1 MSTEAQKKE
10 GVVNNEAEAA
20 AELSLLEQA
29 VAATK
34 QTTPDLAQELLCV
47 FTDQAMEGVVKFD
60 RNLTKT
66 IDAAVNNI
74 DELIS
79 RQITEVLHHNDFQ
92 KLEGS
97 WRGLRYLIKNS
108 LCGPDLKI
116 KLLNADKSTLQKN
129 LEKAG
134 EFDQNDLFKKIYEN
148 EYGTPGGVPYG
159 TMIADYE
166 IENNATDINFLR
178 NVSSVAAA
186 AFCPF
191 IAAAA
196 PSMLGLDSWDE
207 LSKPRDITKIFES
220 SDYVRWN
227 GYRET
232 EDSRF
237 VTLVLPRTLAR
248 APYGMADVPI
258 ERFKYEEMPLDKS
271 GKAIKASSDKY
282 CWMNSSYVLG
292 ARLTDAF
299 ANHGWCT
306 AIRGAEGGGKVEG
319 LPAHTFMT
327 DDGDVDLQCPTEIGI
342 TDRREAELS
351 KHGFLPLCHYKNT
364 DYAVFF
370 GAQTTQKPKVYDAND
385 ATANAA
391 ISARL
396 PYIMATSRIAHY
408 LKIMARDKIGSF
420 MELNDVQIWL
430 NKWIGGYVNSNPD
443 SGQLLKSRFPLAA
456 AKIQVTEVEGKP
468 GSYQAIAWLKPWLQ
482 LEELTTSLRL
492 VANIPST

>member
-1 MSTEAQKKE
+1 MSK
-10 GVVNNEAEAA
+10 EAA
-20 AELSLLEQA
+20 AKVDEIVEEVQEVSLLDQII
-29 VAATK
+29 AATK
-34 QTTPDLAQELLCV
+34 QTSPDYSQQLLSV
-47 FTDQAMEGVVKFD
+47 LTDQAMQGVVTFD

-66 IDAAVNNI
+66 IGSAISKI
-74 DELIS
+74 DQLIS
-79 RQITEVLHHNDFQ
+79 NQITEVIHNADFQ

-97 WRGLRYLIKNS
+97 WRGLNYLVKNS
-108 LCGPDLKI
+108 LVSSELKI
-116 KLLNADKSTLQKN
+116 KLLNVDKKTIQKN
-129 LEKAG
+129 LEKAS
-134 EFDQNDLFKKIYEN
+134 EFDQNDLFKKIYED
-148 EYGTPGGVPYG
+148 EFGSPGGVPYATLVG
-159 TMIADYE
+159 DYE
-166 IENNATDINFLR
+166 IGNNPVDINFLR
-178 NVSSVAAA
+178 NISSVAAA

-196 PSMLGLDSWDE
+196 PSMLGLDSWEE
-207 LSKPRDITKIFES
+207 LSKPRDVSKIFES
-220 SDYVRWN
+220 SEYLRWN
-227 GYRET
+227 GYREI

-248 APYGMADVPI
+248 EPYGVNTVPI
-258 ERFKYEEMPLDKS
+258 ERFSYDEMPLDKD
-271 GKAIKASSDKY
+271 GKAIKVATDHY
-282 CWMNSSYVLG
+282 CWMNSAYVLG
-292 ARLTDAF
+292 ARLTNAF
-299 ANHGWCT
+299 SEHGWCT

-327 DDGDVDLQCPTEIGI
+327 DDGDIDLQCPTEVGI

-351 KHGFLPLCHYKNT
+351 KQGFLPLCHYKNT

-370 GAQTTQKPKVYDAND
+370 GAQTTQNAKVYDEDA

-420 MELNDVQIWL
+420 MELGDVEVWL
-430 NKWIGGYVNSNPD
+430 NKWILNYVNSNPD
-443 SGQLLKSRFPLAA
+443 SGQLLKSRFPLAD
-456 AKIQVTEVEGKP
+456 AKIEVKEVAGKP

-492 VANIPST
+492 VANIPAA